1 MDRLEEFDSE
11 YNETGAFEDGCQY
24 QWSIMAEDDYVY
36 QDFAF
41 YMKDKVI
48 QEHHIQRVYDPKW
61 LEEILSK
68 YFDILKVTTDFDI
81 EGIAPGEKY
90 FYVCRKKVQE

>member
-41 YMKDKVI
+41 YMKDRVI
-48 QEHHIQRVYDPKW
+48 QEHHIQRVYDPQW
-61 LEEILSK
+61 LAKTLSK

>member
-1 MDRLEEFDSE
+1 MICDE
-11 YNETGAFEDGCQY
+11 YALLKNVGYDIKNSDDLFKLICDNPRNEA
-24 QWSIMAEDDYVY
+24 
-36 QDFAF
+36 
-41 YMKDKVI
+41 
-48 QEHHIQRVYDPKW
+48 
-61 LEEILSK
+61 K